1 MAYDIGPRIG
11 IQGEAEFNKQIKQ
24 INNAIRECG
33 SEMKALSSEF
43 DENANSQDALIAK
56 NRNLVKELDLQK
68 QKMSLLQSQYE
79 KQVSKLND
87 LANAYQKAK
96 SENGELSAQA
106 QKAEAAFNK
115 QAETVSKL
123 SVAVN
128 ETQNYINKLDNTMN
142 KNDKMLNEIASGT
155 RDAATG
161 LNKLEEAAKDA
172 GDSLEDIGKKL
183 DAGNLMEAA
192 DTLSGAGDK
201 IIEAGQKMMD
211 SFASLEGTT
220 TKVNGYFG
228 LTGEAAEQMGSVVEN
243 VFKSGVTDSLESVGD
258 AVITVNNNLKDLDPS
273 QLETLTTQAMTME
286 EVFGSDMNE
295 TMRGV
300 NALMVNF
307 SMDAQE
313 AMDYLIKGSQNGLDK
328 TQELGDNL
336 AEYSGKFSQAG
347 YSCLLYTSPSPRD

>member
-1 MAYDIGPRIG
+1 
-11 IQGEAEFNKQIKQ
+11 
-24 INNAIRECG
+24 
-33 SEMKALSSEF
+33 
-43 DENANSQDALIAK
+43 
-56 NRNLVKELDLQK
+56 
-68 QKMSLLQSQYE
+68 
-79 KQVSKLND
+79 
-87 LANAYQKAK
+87 
-96 SENGELSAQA
+96 
-106 QKAEAAFNK
+106 
-115 QAETVSKL
+115 
-123 SVAVN
+123 
-128 ETQNYINKLDNTMN
+128 
-142 KNDKMLNEIASGT
+142 
-155 RDAATG
+155 
-161 LNKLEEAAKDA
+161 
-172 GDSLEDIGKKL
+172 
-183 DAGNLMEAA
+183 MEAA

-313 AMDYLIKGSQNGLDK
+313 AMD
-328 TQELGDNL
+328 T
-336 AEYSGKFSQAG
+336 
-347 YSCLLYTSPSPRD
+347 

>member
-1 MAYDIGPRIG
+1 MEGDRIILDGKEIGRCATKYINSTQIG
-11 IQGEAEFNKQIKQ
+11 K
-24 INNAIRECG
+24 R
-33 SEMKALSSEF
+33 
-43 DENANSQDALIAK
+43 
-56 NRNLVKELDLQK
+56 
-68 QKMSLLQSQYE
+68 
-79 KQVSKLND
+79 
-87 LANAYQKAK
+87 
-96 SENGELSAQA
+96 SAQGRRD
-106 QKAEAAFNK
+106 
-115 QAETVSKL
+115 L
-123 SVAVN
+123 SL
-128 ETQNYINKLDNTMN
+128 IHIMN

-201 IIEAGQKMMD
+201 IIEAGQKMTD

-286 EVFGSDMNE
+286 EIFGSDMNE

-307 SMDAQE
+307 GMDAQE

-336 AEYSGKFSQAG
+336 EMCIRDRSIVDVWKDRRSKYS
-347 YSCLLYTSPSPRD
+347 TSYLSSG